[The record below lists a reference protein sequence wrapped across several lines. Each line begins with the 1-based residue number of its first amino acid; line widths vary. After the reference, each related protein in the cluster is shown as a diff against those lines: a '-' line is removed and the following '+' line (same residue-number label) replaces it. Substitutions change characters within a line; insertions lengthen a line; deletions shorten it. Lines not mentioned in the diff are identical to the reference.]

1 MRPPCRDAFQMRVVD
16 IARPPT
22 QMGCATRK
30 FSHMLAGA
38 TADLEHIA
46 GLHREEP
53 GDCRPDRFVI
63 AMKSRP
69 VKPAIGGSRPAIFA
83 VLNDEFDHSCGN
95 RKALQ
100 NGN

>member
-1 MRPPCRDAFQMRVVD
+1 
-16 IARPPT
+16 
-22 QMGCATRK
+22 
-30 FSHMLAGA
+30 
-38 TADLEHIA
+38 
-46 GLHREEP
+46 
-53 GDCRPDRFVI
+53 
-63 AMKSRP
+63 MKSRP